1 MQHVFQAATL
11 HDLKPI
17 SAVRWLDPV
26 AALYPKFLFES
37 VDDSLLEPARQRLV
51 KLYGA
56 DAIVKL
62 KSPAPECFTLDA
74 LHVRPQA
81 QGNCAVILCP
91 GANGYYEDSFTF
103 TFVQVLMQR
112 CRRFLVVLITPL
124 SGLTISCA
132 VGPTA
137 RRRRAHHSRK
147 LRRHLSQAC
156 IHFLIGS

>member
-1 MQHVFQAATL
+1 MQHVFQATAP

-17 SAVRWLDPV
+17 SAVDRWLDPV

-37 VDDSLLEPARQRLV
+37 VDETTVLEPARQRLV

-62 KSPAPECFTLDA
+62 KSPAPECFILDA

-81 QGNCAVILCP
+81 QGPLRQNCAVILCP

-112 CRRFLVVLITPL
+112 CRSFFVVLITFIESYYFVR
-124 SGLTISCA
+124 SGSNSTSAMC
-132 VGPTA
+132 T
-137 RRRRAHHSRK
+137 S
-147 LRRHLSQAC
+147 
-156 IHFLIGS
+156 